1 MFNIPN
7 IDTLR
12 NNFGNFA
19 ARGAAPS
26 IQYSQRYGGGYQGAA
41 AFTQAF
47 NGEPDEF
54 YRRGAAARS
63 KSFNDAITSA
73 FEERIQEVAPP
84 PAAPSYAKIQEQ
96 IDQFMPSF
104 STIPQDFLANLT
116 ASQSYAQK
124 TDADAGLMNVAATLK
139 TAEDATAGAIQLPEG
154 FIDASSFTSGI
165 AESQNL
171 EPNIDEPIEY
181 AQPER
186 VDEEPIEYAQPER
199 IDEEPVKIY
208 SPPPPYIPP
217 PAPPYQPEPTYSR
230 ADGEE
235 DDEEIE
241 SIDVVGRRRDDMDD
255 DEIESIDVVGR
266 RSGREELESID
277 VEGRGRDYLREAR
290 DAEEKQASYGSRYQ
304 GDNPWERFKQMYVDL
319 YTGGEGGSIL
329 EDFNRREDQG
339 EFDPTYKEG
348 FDKFMQDLNSPLSS
362 DTNEILRARTERE
375 QLMDTGYSAA
385 EGGAGATIINNN
397 QTIATAKSMD
407 SSKTGRV
414 FSDDSTFNR
423 AAASDAQHPR
433 YG

>member
-12 NNFGNFA
+12 NNFGSFT

-26 IQYSQRYGGGYQGAA
+26 FQFSQRYGGGYQGAA

-63 KSFNDAITSA
+63 KSFNDAITTA
-73 FEERIQEVAPP
+73 FEERIQEAAPP

-124 TDADAGLMNVAATLK
+124 TETDEGLMNVAATLK
-139 TAEDATAGAIQLPEG
+139 TAEDAAAGAIQLPEG
-154 FIDASSFTSGI
+154 FIDAANMPDITAF
-165 AESQNL
+165 QNL
-171 EPNIDEPIEY
+171 EPNIGTPIEDGQPEPIEE
-181 AQPER
+181 Q
-186 VDEEPIEYAQPER
+186 
-199 IDEEPVKIY
+199 PVKIY

-230 ADGEE
+230 ADDEE
-235 DDEEIE
+235 DDEVIE
-241 SIDVVGRRRDDMDD
+241 SIDVVGRRRQEEED
-255 DEIESIDVVGR
+255 DEVIDSIDVVGR
-266 RSGREELESID
+266 KGGREDLESID
-277 VEGRGRDYLREAR
+277 VEGRTRDYLQEAR
-290 DAEEKQASYGSRYQ
+290 DAEQGQESYGSRYQ

-319 YTGGEGGSIL
+319 YTGGEGGAIL
-329 EDFNRREDQG
+329 EDFNRRESQG
-339 EFDPTYKEG
+339 EFDTGYKEG
-348 FDKFMQDLNSPLSS
+348 FDKYMQALKSPWSS
-362 DTNEILRARTERE
+362 NTNEILRDRTERE
-375 QLMDTGYSAA
+375 QLMDTGYSAGD
-385 EGGAGATIINNN
+385 GGAGAGTTVINNN

-407 SSKTGRV
+407 SSKTSRV